1 MNGDPSRVADAL
13 GLRRVGSEYKGP
25 CPICGG
31 KDRFHVRAGRS
42 AEFLVHCRH
51 GCSYSDLARE
61 LESRG
66 IVDRDDYVAPAH
78 RRADLELADH
88 MILVMQGAALRG
100 EKISQSDREAV
111 AMLITKVDQ
120 GRGAR
125 LRALKDKLGGNNGV
139 ENG

>member
-13 GLRRVGSEYKGP
+13 GLRRVGSEYKGA

-31 KDRFHVRAGRS
+31 TDRFHVKAGRS
-42 AEFLVHCRH
+42 ADFLVYCRH

-61 LESRG
+61 LERRG
-66 IVDRDDYVAPAH
+66 IVDRDDYVAPTH

-100 EKISQSDREAV
+100 ETISQSDRRAV
-111 AMLITKVDQ
+111 SLLITKVDE
-120 GRGAR
+120 GRIAR
-125 LRALKDKLGGNNGV
+125 LRALRDELGGNSGR
-139 ENG
+139 